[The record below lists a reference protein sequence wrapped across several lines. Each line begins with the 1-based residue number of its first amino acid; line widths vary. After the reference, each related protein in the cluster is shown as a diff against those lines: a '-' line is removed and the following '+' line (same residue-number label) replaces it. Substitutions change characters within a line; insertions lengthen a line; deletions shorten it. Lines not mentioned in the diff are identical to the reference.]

1 MYKYDLIDG
10 SICELRSIVYET
22 TAGSARDRWVVGIGQ
37 DYGYYALRSN
47 NGSSVWEIQTPRRV
61 KQMSERLH
69 DAAILYLH
77 SHPHDHEPWA
87 DAMIA
92 DSKKLVHILYL
103 ASKPPL
109 TNTEIN

>member
-10 SICELRSIVYET
+10 SIYEMRSIVYET
-22 TAGSARDRWVVGIGQ
+22 TAGSARDRWVVGIGL
-37 DYGYYALRSN
+37 DDSFITLRSLEDT
-47 NGSSVWEIQTPRRV
+47 SIWEIQTPYKI
-61 KQMSERLH
+61 KQMTERLH
-69 DAAILYLH
+69 DAATLYLK

-109 TNTEIN
+109 TNTEN